1 MAMTPSP
8 LPHDPTRPPTCSWR
22 GLLVDS
28 ARTFWTVPVME
39 LIITVMARYRLNVL
53 HWHLTDNA
61 GWRLP
66 VPGYPALTSTGA
78 QIPRAPKDWYDRA
91 CAPERS
97 GTWRTSPAH
106 TSQGFYSDAN
116 IRHLVRF
123 AAQRDIRII
132 PEISIPSRAGA
143 AIRAYPHLGNPALVH
158 APEQEHNTTLWPNAA
173 SLQFIEASLH
183 HVCDLFPSPIIHI
196 GTPTTEWSQWE
207 NDPALK
213 HAGLTSGQ
221 DIERLF
227 IERAMRT
234 LHFHGRRAAT
244 WDTVTRT
251 YDSPP
256 PGTILL
262 SSHCGGSHVTDAAS
276 SGAPWILADS
286 PLLTL
291 DHPTHPNSPTG
302 SPTTARQLYEQLP
315 QALHSERLKGIEA
328 VAWSTSVTT
337 PDLLFYHLLPR
348 LLVIAEIAWHGDHTL
363 PWEQLAPLI
372 DREMASLRQHLPYW
386 NPQRT

>member
-1 MAMTPSP
+1 MATTPSP
-8 LPHDPTRPPTCSWR
+8 LPHDPTRPPSCSWR
-22 GLLVDS
+22 GLLIDS

-61 GWRLP
+61 GWRVP
-66 VPGYPALTSTGA
+66 IPGYPALTSIGA
-78 QIPRAPKDWYDRA
+78 QIPRAPEDWYDHA

-97 GTWRTSPAH
+97 GTWRTSPAR
-106 TSQGFYSDAN
+106 TAQGFYSDAN

-123 AAQRDIRII
+123 AAQRNIRII
-132 PEISIPSRAGA
+132 PEISIPSCAGA
-143 AIRAYPHLGNPALVH
+143 AIRAYPHMGNPTLVH
-158 APEQEHNTTLWPNAA
+158 APMQERNTTLWPIA
-173 SLQFIEASLH
+173 SSLHFIEAALH

-196 GTPTTEWSQWE
+196 GAPKTDWNPWE
-207 NDPALK
+207 NAPTLER
-213 HAGLTSGQ
+213 AGLTSGR

-244 WDTVTRT
+244 WDTVT
-251 YDSPP
+251 
-256 PGTILL
+256 
-262 SSHCGGSHVTDAAS
+262 
-276 SGAPWILADS
+276 DS

-291 DHPTHPNSPTG
+291 SHPTRPSSPTA
-302 SPTTARQLYEQLP
+302 SPATAHQLYELLP

-328 VAWSTSVTT
+328 VAWSTSVTS
-337 PDLLFYHLLPR
+337 PDLLFYHILPR
-348 LLVIAEIAWHGDHTL
+348 LLVIAEIAWHGDDAL

-372 DREMASLRQHLPYW
+372 DRDMAYLRQHIPYW

>member
-1 MAMTPSP
+1 MATTPSP
-8 LPHDPTRPPTCSWR
+8 LPHDPTRPPSCSWR

-66 VPGYPALTSTGA
+66 IPGYPALTSIGA
-78 QIPRAPKDWYDRA
+78 QIPRAPEDWYDHA

-97 GTWRTSPAH
+97 GTWRTSPAR

-116 IRHLVRF
+116 IRHLVHF

-132 PEISIPSRAGA
+132 PEISIPSAAGA
-143 AIRAYPHLGNPALVH
+143 AIRAYPQLGNPTLVH
-158 APEQEHNTTLWPNAA
+158 APEQEHNTTLWPTAS
-173 SLQFIEASLH
+173 SLQFVEATFH
-183 HVCDLFPSPIIHI
+183 HACDLFPSPIIHI
-196 GTPTTEWSQWE
+196 GTPNTEWSQWE
-207 NDPALK
+207 NDPILER
-213 HAGLTSGQ
+213 AGLTSGR

-234 LHFHGRRAAT
+234 LHFHGRRAAA
-244 WDTVTRT
+244 WDTITRA

-262 SSHCGGSHVTDAAS
+262 SSHHGESHATEAAS

-291 DHPTHPNSPTG
+291 SHPMRPNSPTT
-302 SPTTARQLYEQLP
+302 SPATARELDEHLP
-315 QALHSERLKGIEA
+315 QVLHSERLKGIEA
-328 VAWSTSVTT
+328 VAWSTSVTS

-348 LLVIAEIAWHGDHTL
+348 LLIIAEIAWHGDDAL

-372 DREMASLRQHLPYW
+372 DRDMAYLRQRIPYW
-386 NPQRT
+386 TPQRT

>member
-1 MAMTPSP
+1 MATTPSP
-8 LPHDPTRPPTCSWR
+8 FPHDPTRPPSCSWR

-39 LIITVMARYRLNVL
+39 LIITIMARYRLNVL

-66 VPGYPALTSTGA
+66 VPGYPNLTSIGA
-78 QIPRAPKDWYDRA
+78 QIPRAPEDWYDRA

-97 GTWRTSPAH
+97 GTWRTSPAR

-116 IRHLVRF
+116 IRHLVHF
-123 AAQRDIRII
+123 AAQRNIRII
-132 PEISIPSRAGA
+132 PEISIPSSAGA
-143 AIRAYPHLGNPALVH
+143 AIRAYPHLGNPTLVH
-158 APEQEHNTTLWPNAA
+158 APEQEHNTTLWPTAS
-173 SLQFIEASLH
+173 SLQFVEAAFH
-183 HVCDLFPSPIIHI
+183 HACDLFPSPIIHI
-196 GTPTTEWSQWE
+196 GTPNTEWSQWE
-207 NDPALK
+207 NDPILER
-213 HAGLTSGQ
+213 AGLTSGQ

-234 LHFHGRRAAT
+234 LHFHGRRAAA
-244 WDTVTRT
+244 WDTITRA

-262 SSHCGGSHVTDAAS
+262 SSHHGESHATEAAS

-291 DHPTHPNSPTG
+291 SHLLRPHESLTNIYLRYCTASDSRESKLSRGPRRSRALISSSTIYSPDSSSSPKSHGTATTPSHGKNLPRSLTERWHIYSSASPTG
-302 SPTTARQLYEQLP
+302 IPNGR
-315 QALHSERLKGIEA
+315 
-328 VAWSTSVTT
+328 
-337 PDLLFYHLLPR
+337 
-348 LLVIAEIAWHGDHTL
+348 
-363 PWEQLAPLI
+363 
-372 DREMASLRQHLPYW
+372 
-386 NPQRT
+386 N